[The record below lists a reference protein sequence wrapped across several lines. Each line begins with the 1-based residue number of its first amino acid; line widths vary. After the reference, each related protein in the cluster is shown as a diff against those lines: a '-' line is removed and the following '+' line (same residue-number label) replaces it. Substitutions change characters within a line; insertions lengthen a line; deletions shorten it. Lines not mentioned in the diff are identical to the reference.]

1 MFSFKKKEQTEVKQ
15 EKIEKKEKLDLY
27 PIVHIA
33 GSLSEYQH
41 KLAVSEVSSLN
52 ELQEVE
58 LTFEEVLTEN
68 SMLKEKIENVHEVFE
83 SVNEISNEFSVVKD
97 EITDSVEAAQ
107 NHVYGLKDSSKEVQE
122 RFVEIQSTFSDFQV
136 SVQEIKDC
144 MQQII
149 AIANKT
155 NMLALNASIEAARAG
170 EHGKGFAVVANEVKA
185 LSDGIKQLVNT
196 VDKSIGNVENGTKK
210 LSGSIAA
217 SQEALEQNMEDMDNA
232 YHVFDKIIEAAGGT
246 SETQNRISNAILD
259 SQEVLNSVSDSFL
272 SSEEH
277 LKTVLSHIKCA
288 NELGTTKSSM
298 FEDMDNMISQITP
311 IVKELEK

>member
-122 RFVEIQSTFSDFQV
+122 RFVEIQSTFR
-136 SVQEIKDC
+136 K
-144 MQQII
+144 
-149 AIANKT
+149 
-155 NMLALNASIEAARAG
+155 
-170 EHGKGFAVVANEVKA
+170 
-185 LSDGIKQLVNT
+185 
-196 VDKSIGNVENGTKK
+196 
-210 LSGSIAA
+210 
-217 SQEALEQNMEDMDNA
+217 
-232 YHVFDKIIEAAGGT
+232 
-246 SETQNRISNAILD
+246 
-259 SQEVLNSVSDSFL
+259 FL
-272 SSEEH
+272 
-277 LKTVLSHIKCA
+277 
-288 NELGTTKSSM
+288 
-298 FEDMDNMISQITP
+298 
-311 IVKELEK
+311 

>member
-1 MFSFKKKEQTEVKQ
+1 MFSFKKKENTEVKQ
-15 EKIEKKEKLDLY
+15 QKIEKVDLY

-33 GSLSEYQH
+33 DSLSDYQH

-58 LTFEEVLTEN
+58 STFEEVLSEN
-68 SMLKEKIENVHEVFE
+68 LMLKEKIENVHEVFE
-83 SVNEISNEFSVVKD
+83 AVNEISDDFSAVKD
-97 EITDSVEAAQ
+97 EITDSVETAQ
-107 NHVYGLKDSSKEVQE
+107 KHVYGLKDSSKEVQE

-144 MQQII
+144 MKQII

-185 LSDGIKQLVNT
+185 LSDGIKELVNT
-196 VDKSIGNVENGTKK
+196 VDKSIGNVERGTEK

-217 SQEALEQNMEDMDNA
+217 SQEALEQNMENMDNA
-232 YHVFDKIIEAAGGT
+232 YHVFDKITEAAGGT
-246 SETQNRISNAILD
+246 SETQNRIADAILD
-259 SQEVLNSVSDSFL
+259 SQQVLNGVSDSFL
-272 SSEEH
+272 ASEEH
-277 LKTVLSHIKCA
+277 LRTVLSHIKRA

-311 IVKELEK
+311 IVRELEK